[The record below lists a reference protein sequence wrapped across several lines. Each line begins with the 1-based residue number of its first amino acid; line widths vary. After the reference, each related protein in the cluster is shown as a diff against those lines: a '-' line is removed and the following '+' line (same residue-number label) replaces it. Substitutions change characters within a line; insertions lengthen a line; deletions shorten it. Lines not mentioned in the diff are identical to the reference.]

1 MTHNVDNAG
10 TTLDRQLAYAILRL
24 TLGINIL
31 VHGLVRLPQLA
42 LFADGIVQAFAKTP
56 LPPQVV
62 DLFAFAL
69 PFAETFVGLLLILGL
84 WTRLALVSG
93 GLLIIALV
101 FGTALRSDW
110 DTLGMQMIYAA
121 IYYLL
126 LVGSTYNRFSLD
138 NCAEE
143 AAQIKRSKEKNWPN
157 ECAIGRK
164 ENDPVLHFTTTNR
177 MDSNEN
183 GRLSNDQST

>member
-1 MTHNVDNAG
+1 
-10 TTLDRQLAYAILRL
+10 
-24 TLGINIL
+24 LGINVL

-62 DLFAFAL
+62 HLFAFAL

-110 DTLGMQMIYAA
+110 DTLGIQMIYAA

-126 LVGSTYNRFSLD
+126 LVSRIYDRFSIDQLRR
-138 NCAEE
+138 
-143 AAQIKRSKEKNWPN
+143 RS
-157 ECAIGRK
+157 C
-164 ENDPVLHFTTTNR
+164 TNK
-177 MDSNEN
+177 
-183 GRLSNDQST
+183 TK

>member
-1 MTHNVDNAG
+1 MKHSVDKPG

-24 TLGINIL
+24 TLGVNLL

-42 LFADGIVQAFAKTP
+42 SFAHGLVQAFAKTP
-56 LPPQVV
+56 LPPQLVR
-62 DLFAFAL
+62 LFAFVL
-69 PFAETFVGLLLILGL
+69 PFAETLVGLLLTLGL

-110 DTLGMQMIYAA
+110 DTVGIQMIYAA

-126 LVGSTYNRFSLD
+126 LVGRTCDRFSIDHLRQKTPER
-138 NCAEE
+138 NELK
-143 AAQIKRSKEKNWPN
+143 KRT
-157 ECAIGRK
+157 A
-164 ENDPVLHFTTTNR
+164 L
-177 MDSNEN
+177 
-183 GRLSNDQST
+183 

>member
-1 MTHNVDNAG
+1 MNSPTERGETEAR
-10 TTLDRQLAYAILRL
+10 LDRQLAYGILRL

-42 LFADGIVQAFAKTP
+42 SFAGGLVQAFAKTP

-62 DLFAFAL
+62 RLFAFVL
-69 PFAETFVGLLLILGL
+69 PFAETFVGLLLTLGL
-84 WTRLALVSG
+84 WRRLALVGG

-110 DTLGMQMIYAA
+110 DTLGIQMIYAA

-126 LVGSTYNRFSLD
+126 LVSRTYDRFSVDYLRRR
-138 NCAEE
+138 N
-143 AAQIKRSKEKNWPN
+143 SMN
-157 ECAIGRK
+157 ETK
-164 ENDPVLHFTTTNR
+164 
-177 MDSNEN
+177 
-183 GRLSNDQST
+183 